1 MKNKD
6 LFNILP
12 LTKIYIYI
20 YINTRLKFKKKIK
33 HKHNKNLSTIITQ
46 GLLIRPIQKKTQN
59 KSYQKKKKIE
69 GPNKR
74 EVNA

>member
-46 GLLIRPIQKKTQN
+46 GLLINPTQKKHKTNPIKKNNN
-59 KSYQKKKKIE
+59 K
-69 GPNKR
+69 
-74 EVNA
+74 